1 MTKKIL
7 YLIGILITIAVGT
20 YFYWLYCCSI
30 CCQTKEIILPAD
42 NQTGEVRAI
51 ELNGFNL
58 NTEGIDFTC
67 AKNFNFSKDQFN
79 RLLPINDSIQLG
91 VKKLSDFLYKSPD
104 QKVVVT
110 GFAMM
115 SEENTSAY
123 PNLGLARA
131 NDVKNFMVENGIS
144 AGQIKIQGE
153 VVDDLITRRDVII
166 GPVDFGFISKKVDE
180 GEGVNWNE
188 LKSELNSDPL
198 QLNFSSGEAK
208 IELSED
214 QRKKIADISSYL
226 DNVEGSS
233 LRIIGHTDNQGNR
246 EDNTRLGLE
255 RAEFA
260 KNYLSRNGVN
270 PARIDIDSKGPDEP
284 IESNSS
290 AEGRAKN
297 RRTVVLLK

>member
-7 YLIGILITIAVGT
+7 YLLGILITIVVGT
-20 YFYWLYCCSI
+20 YLYWLLCCSI
-30 CCQTKEIILPAD
+30 CCQNKEIILPSD

-58 NTEGIDFTC
+58 STEGLDFTC
-67 AKNFNFSKDQFN
+67 AKNFNFTKNQFN
-79 RLLPINDSIQLG
+79 KLMPINDSIQLG
-91 VKKLSDFLYKSPD
+91 VKKLQHYLYKFPD
-104 QKVVVT
+104 QKVVIT

-131 NDVKNFMVENGIS
+131 NDVKNYMVENGIS

-153 VVDDLITRRDVII
+153 VVDDLITRRKDVI
-166 GPVDFGFISKKVDE
+166 GPIDFGFISKKDDE
-180 GEGVNWNE
+180 GSAINWDELKNE
-188 LKSELNSDPL
+188 LNNDPL
-198 QLNFSSGEAK
+198 QLNFNSGAAK

-214 QRKKIADISSYL
+214 QRKKIADLSSYL
-226 DNVEGSS
+226 DNIEGSS
-233 LRIIGHTDNQGNR
+233 LEIIGHTDNQGSR

-270 PARIDIDSKGPDEP
+270 PARIEIDSKGPDEP
-284 IESNSS
+284 IESNST

-297 RRTVVLLK
+297 RRTVVLIK